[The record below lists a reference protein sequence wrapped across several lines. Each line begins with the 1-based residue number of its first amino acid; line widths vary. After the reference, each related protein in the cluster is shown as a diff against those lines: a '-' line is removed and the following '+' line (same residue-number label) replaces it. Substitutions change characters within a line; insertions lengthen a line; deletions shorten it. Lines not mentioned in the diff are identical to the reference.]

1 MTMAKILNL
10 LKTVRNNWK
19 KSVLGIAAFSYGI
32 SYGKQTYDVEQL
44 MRQYCEDVARYGDI
58 SCPTNVRPRHV
69 TVILNPA
76 AKKRKAKKLFEK
88 YCEPLLH
95 LAGISIT
102 VVDIQSG
109 SHARNIIANLETPTD
124 AIIVAGGD
132 GTLSDVTTGLMRKYE
147 YNLQSV
153 RQCPIGVLPLG
164 STNTIASMFYQGY
177 KDLADIHHMIDAT
190 MAIIKNNLKTI
201 DAIEIKLLENDP
213 ENPIKP
219 IYAVAGIKWGAWSD
233 THARIDKYWYWGS
246 LRKYA
251 AYVFSGYKSDLN
263 WKCNAVM
270 KYTNPCKGCSYCY
283 SKDLSYNQS
292 TNLNKRWWHVF
303 LPKKQTL
310 IPDNHVDYSKVV
322 NKDCGILYEIPI
334 STTELCITTENVMNP
349 VQPMPSL
356 KIALGPENVSYTTFV
371 EKGWKQEMNNE
382 LPVNTILDAK
392 DIELYPEIKNNNQMF
407 YIDHEEYEL
416 KPIQIKLLPQSITI
430 FCPESNR

>member
-1 MTMAKILNL
+1 MAKILNL

-58 SCPTNVRPRHV
+58 SCPTNVKPRHV
-69 TVILNPA
+69 TVILNPV

-95 LAGISIT
+95 LA
-102 VVDIQSG
+102 
-109 SHARNIIANLETPTD
+109 D

-147 YNLQSV
+147 YNLRSV

-177 KDLADIHHMIDAT
+177 KDLAEIHHMIDAT

-219 IYAVAGIKWGAWSD
+219 VYAVAGIKLGVWSD

-270 KYTNPCKGCSYCY
+270 KYSKPCKGCSCCY
-283 SKDLSYNQS
+283 SKELSYNQS
-292 TNLNKRWWHVF
+292 TNLNRRWWHAF

-310 IPDNHVDYSKVV
+310 VPDNHVDYSKIV
-322 NKDCGILYEIPI
+322 NEDCGIFYEIPI
-334 STTELCITTENVMNP
+334 STTELCITTENVMNVL
-349 VQPMPSL
+349 VQSLPSL

-382 LPVNTILDAK
+382 LPVNAILDAK
-392 DIELYPEIKNNNQMF
+392 DIELYPEIENNDRMF

>member
-1 MTMAKILNL
+1 MAKILNL

-44 MRQYCEDVARYGDI
+44 MRQCCEDVARYGDI
-58 SCPTNVRPRHV
+58 SCSTNVRPRHV

-95 LAGISIT
+95 LAGISTTI
-102 VVDIQSG
+102 VDIQSG
-109 SHARNIIANLETPTD
+109 SHARNVITNLETPTD

-147 YNLQSV
+147 YNLHSV

-177 KDLADIHHMIDAT
+177 KNLADIHHMIDAT

-219 IYAVAGIKWGAWSD
+219 VYAIAGIKWGVWSD
-233 THARIDKYWYWGS
+233 THAHIDKYWYWGS

-251 AYVFSGYKSDLN
+251 AYVFSGYKSNLN

-270 KYTNPCKGCSYCY
+270 KYSNPCKGCSYCY
-283 SKDLSYNQS
+283 SKELSYNQS
-292 TNLNKRWWHVF
+292 TNLNRRWWHAF

-310 IPDNHVDYSKVV
+310 VPDNHVDYSKVI
-322 NKDCGILYEIPI
+322 NEDCGIFYERPI
-334 STTELCITTENVMNP
+334 STTELCITTENVMNVP
-349 VQPMPSL
+349 VQSMPSL
-356 KIALGPENVSYTTFV
+356 KIALGPENVNYTTFV
-371 EKGWKQEMNNE
+371 KKGWKQEMNNE
-382 LPVNTILDAK
+382 LPVNAILDAK
-392 DIELYPEIKNNNQMF
+392 DIELYPEIKNNDQMF

-416 KPIQIKLLPQSITI
+416 KPIHIKLLPQSITI